1 MGTYIRFVFFYGNIH
16 KKNGYTGL
24 RLDEQLG
31 RRRFVTDTTVDKMA
45 SQAQR
50 SSLSFVL
57 NEQPF
62 FYSCSVE
69 ISNIQTRKFCFGVS
83 MIEKGMS

>member
-1 MGTYIRFVFFYGNIH
+1 METYISY

-62 FYSCSVE
+62 FYSCSMEKKKNSVE

-83 MIEKGMS
+83 MIEEGMS

>member
-1 MGTYIRFVFFYGNIH
+1 MH